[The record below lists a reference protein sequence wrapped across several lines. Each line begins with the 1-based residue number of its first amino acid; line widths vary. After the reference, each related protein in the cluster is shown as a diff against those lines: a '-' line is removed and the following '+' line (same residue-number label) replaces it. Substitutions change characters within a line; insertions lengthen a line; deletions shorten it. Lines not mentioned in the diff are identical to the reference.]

1 MEQKIDFVNSLKN
14 NEKGDFCNQVR
25 IILFFVCFFCFLFLV
40 TGMFFPA
47 NTVVFLPVIFLPR
60 YI

>member
-25 IILFFVCFFCFLFLV
+25 IFCFFFCFLFLV
-40 TGMFFPA
+40 TDMFFPA
-47 NTVVFLPVIFLPR
+47 NTVVFLPVTFLPR
-60 YI
+60 YA